1 MSELNFEKHVLTEIN
16 DYVVQA
22 QQCIPGRDALFSIA
36 RCYFENKL
44 NENAKILV
52 VGAGGG
58 EEIVSLGKS
67 NPSWSFVGVDLS
79 EKMLELAN
87 TRIQQEGLKN
97 DVRLHKRSVFDLEDV
112 DFDAATCFLTLHFVP
127 DDGSKLKTL
136 QTIQTKLKSNAPFI
150 LVDGAGNKGT
160 AEFEDD
166 ILAWKLHAQNNGLS
180 PEHLDKLVDNVMNL
194 PFVTEERELELLAGA
209 GFRQIKKIYQG
220 IWIHGWRCDRD

>member
-1 MSELNFEKHVLTEIN
+1 MSELDFEKHVLTEIN

-22 QQCIPGRDALFSIA
+22 RQCIPGRDALFLMT

-44 NENAKILV
+44 RKNAKILV

-58 EEIVSLGKS
+58 EEIVSLGKH

-87 TRIQQEGLKN
+87 TRIKQEGLKN
-97 DVRLHKRSVFDLEDV
+97 DVQLHKRSVFDLEDE

-127 DDGSKLKTL
+127 DDGAKLKTL
-136 QTIQTKLKSNAPFI
+136 QTIQRKLKSNAPFI
-150 LVDGAGNKGT
+150 LVDGAGKKGT
-160 AEFEDD
+160 AEFENDVL
-166 ILAWKLHAQNNGLS
+166 IWKRHAQNNGLS

-194 PFVTEERELELLAGA
+194 PFVTEERELELLACA
-209 GFRQIKKIYQG
+209 GFRQIKKMYQAT
-220 IWIHGWRCDRD
+220 WIHGWRSQ